1 MACVN
6 NELRVL
12 QDDWDLR
19 ATVHQFL
26 HKRDMLRT
34 SSAQPMTT
42 AVPSTAWP
50 DYHGAGRAQDV
61 DISTTGFN
69 WVPPSSSVHT
79 TCAVDNKHVSL
90 ARMTATTT
98 KDVAATANAF
108 VRVPTRDFTAGA
120 KRHNLLTLAN
130 LRECATT
137 TISSR
142 KLPKSKMSVQREC
155 EPACANRR
163 QLQHS
168 LLYAQST
175 VQVERFVLELGSDV
189 LLCDTAGAQTDSLFA
204 PTTLSGIDTMS
215 SSALHQCGAGGHQL
229 QIAMPSTGATSDVTS
244 GGTTEDDTASARVS
258 RTRMD
263 KN

>member
-79 TCAVDNKHVSL
+79 TCAVDNMEWQCSIAEGCAL
-90 ARMTATTT
+90 
-98 KDVAATANAF
+98 DWSAF
-108 VRVPTRDFTAGA
+108 IWDLVGVPFFIGD
-120 KRHNLLTLAN
+120 LLQDQFSQ
-130 LRECATT
+130 R
-137 TISSR
+137 R
-142 KLPKSKMSVQREC
+142 KV
-155 EPACANRR
+155 
-163 QLQHS
+163 
-168 LLYAQST
+168 
-175 VQVERFVLELGSDV
+175 
-189 LLCDTAGAQTDSLFA
+189 
-204 PTTLSGIDTMS
+204 
-215 SSALHQCGAGGHQL
+215 
-229 QIAMPSTGATSDVTS
+229 
-244 GGTTEDDTASARVS
+244 
-258 RTRMD
+258 
-263 KN
+263 